1 MPIDKIQNLKD
12 IEYYSNMELCSSLVR
27 KWRKLKPN
35 NKELKSFDLN
45 LLEISLYVVEIQR
58 DNHFHKDAISDYK
71 ERWNKVRLEL
81 QELKE
86 KYDKLEKDY
95 KKDFET
101 T

>member
-12 IEYYSNMELCSSLVR
+12 LEYYSNMELCSGLVR

-45 LLEISLYVVEIQR
+45 LLEITLYVVEIQR
-58 DNHFHKDAISDYK
+58 DNIFHKEAISDYR
-71 ERWNKVRLEL
+71 ERWNKVKLEL
-81 QELKE
+81 QELKK